1 MVGVAFIDCDLMQ
14 DACNKVAIVAVFQLM
29 LARNG
34 IGNSLLQQTLSN
46 PRGPGGLYVCLLLS
60 VIMYNILLGNNKL
73 IFLRIRRAN
82 ECFY

>member
-34 IGNSLLQQTLSN
+34 IGNSLLQQTLFK
-46 PRGPGGLYVCLLLS
+46 PKGAYMCVC
-60 VIMYNILLGNNKL
+60 
-73 IFLRIRRAN
+73 F
-82 ECFY
+82 